1 LLGVLPRKGGGGSRR
16 RLGGGREIIV
26 RRFTDGQ
33 IDAGLHMEGKQVASG
48 AGAVRDHG
56 GAELLTTVNHVLTIV
71 DIVQT

>member
-1 LLGVLPRKGGGGSRR
+1 LLGDLPRKGRGGSRR
-16 RLGGGREIIV
+16 RLGGGEIVV

-33 IDAGLHMEGKQVASG
+33 INAGLHMEDKQVARG